1 MLASP
6 ASLSLLSFAA
16 GATLTAIPLLF
27 HLNAVKRRLATVEQK
42 LTTIHAQH
50 VEAGKQSHRAEK
62 ARCAETTRA
71 LALSIGR
78 PDLAE
83 RINNPLDDTGR
94 GVAPVSTSAR
104 AGFGS
109 SAPLSHD
116 PAAAQRAPIEG
127 GTGGTLSPERRT
139 GHGRGPLHATRRAS
153 DRNAPVDPCRSNH
166 AGYFAPADFTMKGA

>member
-16 GATLTAIPLLF
+16 GATVTAIPLLF
-27 HLNAVKRRLATVEQK
+27 HLNAVKRRLATAEQK
-42 LTTIHAQH
+42 LAAIHSQH

-62 ARCAETTRA
+62 AKCAETTRA

-83 RINNPLDDTGR
+83 RINDPLDDTGR

-116 PAAAQRAPIEG
+116 PAAAQRRRKWMDRAVSRTCRQDAGADISSDASG
-127 GTGGTLSPERRT
+127 GPTAAIRPPKL
-139 GHGRGPLHATRRAS
+139 
-153 DRNAPVDPCRSNH
+153 
-166 AGYFAPADFTMKGA
+166 PAETARLNPYLLISR